1 VVQRRVLYLGEIHD
15 RQPAAWR
22 KTLEVFDEQQPGYT
36 TLSLFPEGRPVPAEA
51 VDSVQ
56 VKLHEMKLRR
66 ARPYGNCWLG
76 CQLWRQLELDRFWE
90 QKRERGREA
99 GSWAQ
104 VLELLVV
111 NRRIEPGSELR
122 WHRQW
127 FDPSAME
134 VWLGVDFAV
143 ADKDRLYRC
152 LDRILPHKPDLSV
165 PWQQRWKNLFDL
177 SFDVLL
183 YDRTSTYV
191 EGEAE
196 QNPKAKRG

>member
-1 VVQRRVLYLGEIHD
+1 MKKAGLRCSHPRPERRKSGGSRTARNTATPASKRAAVCNPGRVVQRRVMYLGEIHD

-36 TLSLFPEGRPVPAEA
+36 TLSLFPEGRPVPSEA

-76 CQLWRQLELDRFWE
+76 CERWRQLELDRFWE

-122 WHRQW
+122 GTASGSIR
-127 FDPSAME
+127 A
-134 VWLGVDFAV
+134 
-143 ADKDRLYRC
+143 
-152 LDRILPHKPDLSV
+152 
-165 PWQQRWKNLFDL
+165 PW
-177 SFDVLL
+177 
-183 YDRTSTYV
+183 TC
-191 EGEAE
+191 G
-196 QNPKAKRG
+196 